1 MLFKNFR
8 HDPTPYVFAVFA
20 VVGGFL
26 EAFTFSLHG
35 GVFCNAQ
42 TGNVVML
49 IIECVEGEFL
59 SGLRYLYS
67 IIAYICGI
75 ILSTVIP
82 GRFKKINWALVVAA
96 LETVALVLLAFIP
109 EGASDWYT
117 YVSVAFICSVQYNT
131 FTNLRG
137 VALATTFCTNNIRQT
152 VIHFVNGVSQKSRE
166 EYKKSAVYFFIIVCF
181 AAGAAIG
188 VLSADAMGN
197 WCILICAAAVLV
209 ALALFSADSVITV
222 KKRKLSPPME
232 EDATDGSGDNK

>member
-20 VVGGFL
+20 AVGGFL
-26 EAFTFSLHG
+26 EAFTFYLHG

-75 ILSTVIP
+75 VLSTVVP
-82 GRFKKINWALVVAA
+82 RRFKNINWALVVSA
-96 LETVALVLLAFIP
+96 LEAVVLVALAFIP
-109 EGASDWYT
+109 ENASDWYT

-137 VALATTFCTNNIRQT
+137 VPLATTFCTNNIRQT

-166 EYKKSAVYFFIIVCF
+166 EYKKSAVYLFIIVCF

-188 VLSADAMGN
+188 LVSAKAMGN
-197 WCILICAAAVLV
+197 WCILICAAVVIAV
-209 ALALFSADSVITV
+209 LALFSADSVISV
-222 KKRKLSPPME
+222 RKRRLCKDCAPG
-232 EDATDGSGDNK
+232 EDCGEGN